1 MNRNDR
7 KQVRNIYEVLSVS
20 LDDIRK
26 QQSFL
31 EEMKDEEESKFDNMP
46 EGIQESERGEAMQ
59 EAIDKLDEIINMLE
73 SITDDLD
80 DACNELYDLSE
91 N

>member
-1 MNRNDR
+1 M
-7 KQVRNIYEVLSVS
+7 E
-20 LDDIRK
+20 

-59 EAIDKLDEIINMLE
+59 EAIDKLDEIINTLE

>member
-7 KQVRNIYEVLSVS
+7 KQIRNVYEALSVS
-20 LDDIRK
+20 LEDIRDK
-26 QQSFL
+26 QAEL
-31 EEMKDEEESKFDNMP
+31 EEMRDEEESKFDNMP
-46 EGIQESERGEAMQ
+46 EGLQEGEKGKAMR
-59 EAIDKLDEIINMLE
+59 EAIDKLDEIVNMLE